1 MVAAPDDRAFPVTLL
16 VDEGSGLGAGLGVVY
31 PGGGILPAFGIDENK
46 RDGNIRIFQL
56 NEILLAGPAND
67 DAIVAALQD
76 GGEHLPQA
84 AAEIGLDEQLVGV
97 GGFLLLLEDT
107 VEIIQSIAQ

>member
-1 MVAAPDDRAFPVTLL
+1 MTRLYDPT
-16 VDEGSGLGAGLGVVY
+16 EG
-31 PGGGILPAFGIDENK
+31 
-46 RDGNIRIFQL
+46 
-56 NEILLAGPAND
+56 EILLAGPADD

-76 GGEHLPQA
+76 GGEHLSQA